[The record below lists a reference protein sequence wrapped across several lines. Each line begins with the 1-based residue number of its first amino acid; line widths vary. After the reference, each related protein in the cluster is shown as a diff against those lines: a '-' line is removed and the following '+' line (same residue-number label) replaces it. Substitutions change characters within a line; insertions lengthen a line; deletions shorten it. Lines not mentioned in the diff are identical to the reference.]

1 MKTHRLTFLFSVI
14 ILLLGICPNLLC
26 WAEGVIVYTYR
37 STTYMIRPN
46 DTVPTPTRI
55 AEEGISTPS
64 PDGRFLA
71 AVDSDPD
78 RRNVLHIRDLRTGKK
93 IRSIILQVHS
103 YVDISWS
110 PDGRWIVYAGSQ
122 QKIRGGRDVD
132 TEIFLISPD
141 GRRKRKLPHPIGKNP
156 IGFVWAPD
164 AQSVFYNL
172 ASMDKPQ
179 EIWASN
185 VSGREKPKKHSLF
198 PERAGFVR
206 RYPFYSFS
214 PDGRKIAYTPVHE
227 GVFVADVDGRNHQP
241 VVTHLHEGIFVVNAN
256 GINLLEVANRGLRQF
271 FQVDW
276 SPNGDYL
283 VFSAD
288 IGFGNN
294 GLYIYSLASQQVRR
308 LVILPDSLPIS
319 PRWVGGD
326 SLPVQPLDK
335 RAVTWGAIK
344 ASKNLGLTQ

>member
-1 MKTHRLTFLFSVI
+1 MNTYRLTFLFSVI
-14 ILLLGICPNLLC
+14 MLLSGVCPNLLC
-26 WAEGVIVYTYR
+26 WAEGMIVYSYR

-55 AEEGISTPS
+55 ADEGISTPS

-71 AVDSDPD
+71 AVDGDPD
-78 RRNVLHIRDLRTGKK
+78 RRNVLHIRDLRTGKR

-110 PDGRWIVYAGSQ
+110 PDGRWIVYAGSPQ
-122 QKIRGGRDVD
+122 RIRGGRDVN

-141 GRRKRKLPHPIGKNP
+141 GRRKRKLLHPIGKNP

-172 ASMDKPQ
+172 TSTDRHQ
-179 EIWASN
+179 EIWESN
-185 VSGREKPKKHSLF
+185 VNGQEKPKKHSPF
-198 PERAGFVR
+198 PERAGFLD
-206 RYPFYSFS
+206 RYPFYAFS
-214 PDGRKIAYTPVHE
+214 PDGKKIAYTPVHE
-227 GVFVADVDGRNHQP
+227 GVFVADVDGRHPRP
-241 VVTHLHEGIFVVNAN
+241 VVTHLHEGIFIVNAD
-256 GINLLEVANRGLRQF
+256 GINHLEIANRGLREF

-276 SPNGDYL
+276 SPNGKYL

-294 GLYIYSLASQQVRR
+294 GLYIYSLGSQQVRR
-308 LVILPDSLPIS
+308 LVVLSDSVPTS
-319 PRWVGGD
+319 PRWVGD
-326 SLPVQPLDK
+326 SLPVEPLDK
-335 RAVTWGAIK
+335 MAVTWGAIK
-344 ASKNLGLTQ
+344 VSKN

>member
-1 MKTHRLTFLFSVI
+1 MNTHRLTFPFSVI
-14 ILLLGICPNLLC
+14 ILLLGIFPNLLC
-26 WAEGVIVYTYR
+26 WAEGVIVYSYR

-46 DTVPTPTRI
+46 DTVPTPIRI
-55 AEEGISTPS
+55 AKEGIATPS

-71 AVDSDPD
+71 AVDGDPD
-78 RRNVLHIRDLRTGKK
+78 RRNVLHIRDLRTGRK

-110 PDGRWIVYAGSQ
+110 PDGRWIVYAGSPQ
-122 QKIRGGRDVD
+122 RIRGGRDVD

-141 GRRKRKLPHPIGKNP
+141 GRRKRKLMHPIGKNP

-172 ASMDKPQ
+172 AATDKHQ
-179 EIWASN
+179 EIWESH
-185 VSGREKPKKHSLF
+185 VKGQEKPKKHSPF
-198 PERAGFVR
+198 PDRAGFLN
-206 RYPFYSFS
+206 RYPFYGFS
-214 PDGRKIAYTPVHE
+214 PDGKKIAYTPVHE
-227 GVFVADVDGRNHQP
+227 GVFVSDVDGRNPQP
-241 VVTHLHEGIFVVNAN
+241 VVTHLHEGIFVVNAG
-256 GINLLEVANRGLRQF
+256 GINLLEIANRGLRQF

-276 SPNGDYL
+276 SPNGKYL

-294 GLYIYSLASQQVRR
+294 GLYIYSFASQKVRR

-319 PRWVGGD
+319 PRWVGE
-326 SLPVQPLDK
+326 SLPVEPLDK
-335 RAVTWGAIK
+335 MAVTWGAIK
-344 ASKNLGLTQ
+344 VSKN

>member
-1 MKTHRLTFLFSVI
+1 MNTRRLVLLFSLI
-14 ILLLGICPNLLC
+14 ILLSFCTGLFS
-26 WAEGVIVYTYR
+26 WAEGVIVYAYR
-37 STTYMIRPN
+37 STTYMMRPN
-46 DTVPTPTRI
+46 DTIPTRI

-110 PDGRWIVYAGSQ
+110 PDGRWIVYAGSPQ
-122 QKIRGGRDVD
+122 RIRGGRGVD

-141 GRRKRKLPHPIGKNP
+141 GRRKRKLPHPIGENP

-172 ASMDKPQ
+172 SAPDRQQ
-179 EIWASN
+179 EIWESN
-185 VSGREKPKKHSLF
+185 INGQEKAKKHLPF
-198 PERAGFVR
+198 HEGAGFLN

-214 PDGRKIAYTPVHE
+214 PNGKEIAYTSFHE
-227 GVFVADVDGRNHQP
+227 GVFVADVDGKNHRK
-241 VVTHLHEGIFVVNAN
+241 VTDRFPGDVFVNVEGINPLKVKVRAN
-256 GINLLEVANRGLRQF
+256 LGLLQF
-271 FQVDW
+271 CQVDW
-276 SPNGDYL
+276 SPNGKYL

-288 IGFGNN
+288 IGLDNY
-294 GLYIYSLASQQVRR
+294 GLYIYSFASQKVR
-308 LVILPDSLPIS
+308 LLALLPDSLPIL
-319 PRWVGGD
+319 PRWVGD
-326 SLPVQPLDK
+326 SLPVQSLNK
-335 RAVTWGAIK
+335 VAVTWGSIK
-344 ASKNLGLTQ
+344 RSKK

>member
-1 MKTHRLTFLFSVI
+1 MNTRRLNLLFSLI
-14 ILLLGICPNLLC
+14 ILLSFWTGLFC
-26 WAEGVIVYTYR
+26 WAEGVIVYAYR
-37 STTYMIRPN
+37 STTYMMRPN
-46 DTVPTPTRI
+46 DTIPTRI

-110 PDGRWIVYAGSQ
+110 PDGRWIVYAGSPQ
-122 QKIRGGRDVD
+122 RIRGGRGVD

-141 GRRKRKLPHPIGKNP
+141 GRRKRKLPHPIGENP

-172 ASMDKPQ
+172 SAPDRHQ
-179 EIWASN
+179 EIWESN
-185 VSGREKPKKHSLF
+185 INGQEKAKKHLPF
-198 PERAGFVR
+198 HEGAGFLN

-214 PDGRKIAYTPVHE
+214 PNGKEIAYTSVHE
-227 GVFVADVDGRNHQP
+227 GVFVADVEGKNHRKITDQ
-241 VVTHLHEGIFVVNAN
+241 VHEGVFVVNVEGVNPIKVKVRAN
-256 GINLLEVANRGLRQF
+256 LGLLQF
-271 FQVDW
+271 CQVDW
-276 SPNGDYL
+276 SPNGKYL

-288 IGFGNN
+288 IGLDNY
-294 GLYIYSLASQQVRR
+294 GLYIYSFASQKVR
-308 LVILPDSLPIS
+308 LLALLPDSLPIL
-319 PRWVGGD
+319 PRWVGD
-326 SLPVQPLDK
+326 SLPVQPLNK
-335 RAVTWGAIK
+335 MAVTWGSIK
-344 ASKNLGLTQ
+344 GSEK